1 MCVYKEGVIHEFGK
15 IRHISLAN
23 TCKIERGG
31 KDMLEDVF
39 VWQDVSRTHTYFSE
53 QGRVSSDRFKNT
65 YMSKGFC
72 LDVPHEHQPWGFIS

>member
-23 TCKIERGG
+23 ACKIERGG

-53 QGRVSSDRFKNT
+53 
-65 YMSKGFC
+65 
-72 LDVPHEHQPWGFIS
+72 